1 MGKTIWL
8 GMGVLMATLLGVPP
22 RAGAESIEQ
31 RLERLEKR
39 VEEQD
44 RIIHEQQRQLDE
56 RAATPA
62 PATTAPAT
70 AAAQPA
76 APAAPASPDT
86 MRAYW
91 KDGLRFETADKKFQ
105 THVGGRIQIDAS
117 NFTESKDMKEEFGSF
132 QNGAE
137 LRRARLQVDG
147 LLYGR
152 VDYMIEYDFATGQA
166 EAKDV
171 YLGLIDLPY
180 VGNLR
185 VGHFKE
191 PFSLEEV
198 TSDNY
203 ITFMERALPNAFAP
217 SRNMGAMGFNAVLDE
232 RMTWA
237 LGAFRSSSDA
247 FAQDQEDGGWA
258 GTGRITGLPLWLD
271 DGRSL
276 VHLGTA
282 VSYRDPQGEAE
293 RFRSRPEAH
302 QAPDVVD
309 TGNFMADD
317 VARFG
322 GELAAVHGP
331 AWFQG
336 EFIDTLTDGDGP
348 QRNLYGYY
356 VQAGWFLTGENRPY
370 KRETG
375 VFDRVRPRHSF
386 LVDGGPGA
394 WELAA
399 RWSSLDLDSGA
410 VRGGQVHDVTVGVN
424 WYLNPNTRVT
434 GNYVFADRIG
444 VGEMNAFLMR
454 FWLYF

>member
-1 MGKTIWL
+1 MRRTIVMG
-8 GMGVLMATLLGVPP
+8 GAVLLLGALAAPV
-22 RAGAESIEQ
+22 GAETIEQ
-31 RLERLEKR
+31 RLERLERK

-44 RIIHEQQRQLDE
+44 RVIKEQQQQLDE
-56 RAATPA
+56 RAKAAPPAPVAPA
-62 PATTAPAT
+62 PA
-70 AAAQPA
+70 AAA
-76 APAAPASPDT
+76 APTSPDT
-86 MRAYW
+86 LRAYW

-105 THVGGRIQIDAS
+105 AHIGGRIHIDGS
-117 NFTESKDMKEEFGSF
+117 NFTESRAMKEEFGSF
-132 QNGAE
+132 ENGSE
-137 LRRARLQVDG
+137 IRRARLQVDG
-147 LLYGR
+147 LVYGR
-152 VDYMIEYDFATGQA
+152 VEYQIEYDFATGEA
-166 EAKDV
+166 EPKDV
-171 YLGLIDLPY
+171 YVGLIRIPY
-180 VGNLR
+180 AGTLR

-203 ITFMERALPNAFAP
+203 TAFMERSLANALAP
-217 SRNMGAMGFNAVLDE
+217 SRNMGVMALNAVLDQ

-237 LGAFRSSSDA
+237 LGAFRGSDS
-247 FAQDQEDGGWA
+247 FGEDQEDGGWA
-258 GTGRITGLPLWLD
+258 GTGRITGLPLWRE

-276 VHLGTA
+276 IHLGA
-282 VSYRDPQGEAE
+282 AANYRDPQGEAE

-302 QAPDVVD
+302 QAPYVVD
-309 TGNFMADD
+309 TGEFATSD

-331 AWFQG
+331 AWFSG
-336 EFIDTLTDGDGP
+336 EFIDALATGDGP

-386 LVDGGPGA
+386 LVDGGSGA

-410 VRGGQVHDVTVGVN
+410 VRGGQAHDVTVGIN
-424 WYLNPNTRVT
+424 WYLNPMTRVS
-434 GNYVFADRIG
+434 GNYVFSDRIG
-444 VGEMNAFLMR
+444 VGEMNAWLMR
-454 FWLYF
+454 FWFYF